1 MGYDGMSFHRL
12 VPMQWKDMINTKK
25 IWKFEGSNDND
36 GTPLQ
41 WSFMEG
47 YQLLL
52 YYRVK

>member
-12 VPMQWKDMINTKK
+12 VPMKWKNTINANKT
-25 IWKFEGSNDND
+25 WGFEGSNDTD
-36 GTPLQ
+36 GTPLK
-41 WSFMEG
+41 WSFMNG